1 MCKKKIQCLKKAF
14 DGCEKVE
21 CFNIGF
27 LISCLVNQN
36 CKYEMLFGN
45 TFMMCNCP
53 ARRKKLKSMEY
64 DTKEIMESL
73 QLKDMQQSPIKAIQV
88 KIK

>member
-14 DGCEKVE
+14 DGCGKVE
-21 CFNIGF
+21 GFNIGL
-27 LISCLVNQN
+27 LIRCLANQD

-53 ARRKKLKSMEY
+53 AIRKK
-64 DTKEIMESL
+64 
-73 QLKDMQQSPIKAIQV
+73 Q
-88 KIK
+88 KILNMIPKK